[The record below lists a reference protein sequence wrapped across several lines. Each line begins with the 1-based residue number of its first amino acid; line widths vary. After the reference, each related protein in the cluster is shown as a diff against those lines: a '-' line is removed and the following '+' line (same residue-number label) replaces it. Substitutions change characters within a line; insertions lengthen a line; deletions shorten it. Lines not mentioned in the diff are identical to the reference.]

1 MTVRI
6 KLLMSFIV
14 IALIG
19 GLARVGTLTDVSAR
33 IREHYPS
40 ASVSIHEG
48 HSPGIHPVLDVLRM
62 VRGKSFIPDTEWIS
76 VHIKSES
83 RPIDLAT
90 LFQFRVLSIQLIH
103 CKINDLAP
111 LLRQKPSPY
120 AVFINCDLNDVPAGQ
135 KAALIASAENPER
148 FFYGSP

>member
-1 MTVRI
+1 MTSRI

-14 IALIG
+14 IAPIG
-19 GLARVGTLTDVSAR
+19 CVAWVGTLTDVSAR

-48 HSPGIHPVLDVLRM
+48 HSPGIHPVLDVFRM

-76 VHIKSES
+76 VQLTAEDK
-83 RPIDLAT
+83 PIDFAS
-90 LFQFRVLSIQLIH
+90 LFQFKVQSVQLTH
-103 CKINDLAP
+103 CKVNDMAP
-111 LLRQKPSPY
+111 LLRQKPLRY
-120 AVFINCDLNDVPAGQ
+120 AVFINCDLSSVPADQ
-135 KAALIASAENPER
+135 KAALIASAKNPER